1 MQGII
6 LTKIVDNCKKR
17 YSLTIKKLSH
27 FVLETS
33 HGWGKGHREGGRI
46 MKKAILK
53 WLGIFFFVLS
63 LSGLPFLGQQAN
75 AAGKPIV
82 IGAPLATAF
91 LYGWDAERAIRL
103 AVEEINA
110 RGGVTVGKEKRPF
123 KVEVMDTRDLEPGV
137 PTSDALLVV
146 EKLILEKNADFI
158 VGGPVRSEA
167 ALAAMDLLSKYKKV
181 SILTTGVLT
190 PAYHKR
196 VEAEYDKFKYCFR
209 ISGEVGWMVVGEF
222 IPCLM
227 EIKAKHNLNRLFI
240 MIQDVAH
247 ARAGGDL
254 VEKMSK
260 ERGWE
265 VLGKEVY
272 PTGTTDYSVGL
283 LKAKKE
289 NAQVIL
295 IWMDMPETSIL
306 LKQWY
311 DMKVP
316 ALPYGTIISAAEEP
330 GFWKATEGKGEYCMA
345 SVVNAGNSPCKATP
359 WTMKFVEAYTKKWN
373 VEPEGYGTSSSYMA
387 VYTLKDA
394 IERAG
399 SLDSDAVVAALEKT
413 DLMGGVYGRIRFNP
427 KTHQVIP
434 SIDPNEGAVGTIFQ
448 WQAGKRV
455 VVFPPKIAMG
465 EVKLPPWMKK

>member
-1 MQGII
+1 MERFG
-6 LTKIVDNCKKR
+6 
-17 YSLTIKKLSH
+17 
-27 FVLETS
+27 
-33 HGWGKGHREGGRI
+33 
-46 MKKAILK
+46 LK
-53 WLGIFFFVLS
+53 WVGIFFFAMVLC
-63 LSGLPFLGQQAN
+63 GLPFLGHQAN
-75 AAGKPIV
+75 AQGKPIV

-91 LYGWDAERAIRL
+91 LYGWDAERAIKL

-110 RGGVTVGKEKRPF
+110 KGGVTVGKEKRPF

-227 EIKAKHNLNRLFI
+227 DIKAKYGLNKLFI

-254 VEKMSK
+254 VSKLATEK
-260 ERGWE
+260 GWE
-265 VLGKEVY
+265 VVGKEIF

-283 LKAKKE
+283 MKAKKE

-295 IWMDMPETSIL
+295 IWMDMPESSIL
-306 LKQWY
+306 LKQWF

-316 ALPYGTIISAAEEP
+316 ALPFGTIISAAEEP
-330 GFWKATEGKGEYCMA
+330 GFWKATEGKGEYA
-345 SVVNAGNSPCKATP
+345 LGSVVNAGNTPSKATP
-359 WTMKFVEAYTKKWN
+359 WTMKFVEAYQKKWKL
-373 VEPEGYGTSSSYMA
+373 EPEGYGTSSSYMA

-399 SLDSDAVVAALEKT
+399 SLDSDKVVAALEKT
-413 DLMGGVYGRIRFNP
+413 DLMGVYGRIKFNP
-427 KTHQVIP
+427 KNHQIIP
-434 SIDPNEGAVGTIFQ
+434 SVDPNEGAVGTIFQ

>member
-1 MQGII
+1 MNRG
-6 LTKIVDNCKKR
+6 
-17 YSLTIKKLSH
+17 KLRAGV
-27 FVLETS
+27 FLL
-33 HGWGKGHREGGRI
+33 
-46 MKKAILK
+46 A
-53 WLGIFFFVLS
+53 LS
-63 LSGLPFLGQQAN
+63 LLGFSFLGGQAS
-75 AAGKPIV
+75 AAEKPIV

-91 LYGWDAERAIRL
+91 LYGWDAERAIKL

-110 RGGVTVGKEKRPF
+110 KGGVTVGKEKRPF

-181 SILTTGVLT
+181 SILTTGALT
-190 PAYHKR
+190 PAYSKR
-196 VEAEYDKFKYCFR
+196 VGDEYNKFKYCFR
-209 ISGEVGWMVVGEF
+209 ISGEVGWMVTGEF
-222 IPCLM
+222 LPCLM
-227 EIKAKHNLNRLFI
+227 GIKAKFGLNRLFI

-254 VEKMSK
+254 VAKLAAEK
-260 ERGWE
+260 GWE

-316 ALPYGTIISAAEEP
+316 ALPFGTIISAAEEP

-345 SVVNAGNSPCKATP
+345 SVVNAGNAPSKATP
-359 WTMKFVEAYTKKWN
+359 WTMKFVDAYKKKYGL
-373 VEPEGYGTSSSYMA
+373 EPEGYGTSSSYMA
-387 VYTLKDA
+387 VYVLKDA

-399 SLDSDAVVAALEKT
+399 SLNSDAVVAALEKT
-413 DLMGGVYGRIRFNP
+413 DLMGVYGRIKFNP

-434 SIDPNEGAVGTIFQ
+434 SVDPNEGAVGTIFQ
-448 WQAGKRV
+448 WQAGKRI

>member
-1 MQGII
+1 MKSRNLCCSIGI
-6 LTKIVDNCKKR
+6 V
-17 YSLTIKKLSH
+17 S
-27 FVLETS
+27 FF
-33 HGWGKGHREGGRI
+33 
-46 MKKAILK
+46 
-53 WLGIFFFVLS
+53 LGLFT
-63 LSGLPFLGQQAN
+63 LPFTGTYTN
-75 AAGKPIV
+75 AAEKPIV

-91 LYGWDAERAIRL
+91 LYGWDAEKGIKL

-110 RGGVTVGKEKRPF
+110 QGGVAVGKEKRPF
-123 KVEVMDTRDLEPGV
+123 KVEAMDTRDLEPGV
-137 PTSDALLVV
+137 PVSDALLVV
-146 EKLILEKNADFI
+146 EKLILEKNADFLI
-158 VGGPVRSEA
+158 GGPVRSEA

-181 SILTTGVLT
+181 SILTTGALT

-196 VEAEYDKFKYCFR
+196 VEAEYNKFKYCFR

-247 ARAGGDL
+247 ARGGGDL

-265 VLGKEVY
+265 VLGKEVF
-272 PTGTTDYSVGL
+272 PTGTTDYSMGL

-316 ALPYGTIISAAEEP
+316 AIPYGTIISAAEEP
-330 GFWKATEGKGEYCMA
+330 KFWKATEGKGEYCMA
-345 SVVNAGNSPCKATP
+345 SVVNAGNTPSKATP
-359 WTMKFVEAYTKKWN
+359 WTMKFVEAYTKRWN

-399 SLDSDAVVAALEKT
+399 TVDSDAVVAALEKT
-413 DLMGGVYGRIRFNP
+413 DLMGVYGRIKFNP
-427 KTHQVIP
+427 KSHQVVP
-434 SIDPNEGAVGTIFQ
+434 SVDPNEGAVGTIFQ